1 MKPSNL
7 KLYDLEP
14 SGNCYKVRLF
24 CALAQIPIDLIP
36 VDFMAGEHKT
46 PKFLALNPL
55 GELPILDD
63 NGYILRDSQAILVY
77 LASKYGGEAWL
88 PKDPAHMAKVMQW
101 LSTSANNVQ
110 NGPSAARLVDK
121 FGYAL
126 DKATTIKNSNFILPI
141 FEAHLGKNDWLEME
155 RVTIA
160 DVACFPYI
168 ALSHEG
174 GVSLVA
180 YPNIRAWIARIK
192 ALPNFIAMPGV

>member
-1 MKPSNL
+1 M

-24 CALAQIPIDLIP
+24 CALAKIPVDLVS

-46 PKFLALNPL
+46 PKFIAMNAL
-55 GELPILDD
+55 GEVPILDD

-88 PKDPAHMAKVMQW
+88 PKDPAHAGKVMQW
-101 LSTSANNVQ
+101 LSTAANEVQ
-110 NGPSAARLVDK
+110 HGPGDARLVDL
-121 FGYAL
+121 FGYKL
-126 DKATTIKNSNFILPI
+126 DKATAVAKSNQLLPI
-141 FEAHLGKNDWLEME
+141 FEEHLGKNQWLEMG

-160 DVACFPYI
+160 DIACYPYI
-168 ALSHEG
+168 GLSHQG
-174 GVSLVA
+174 GVSLEP

-192 ALPNFIAMPGV
+192 ALPNFIAMSGI